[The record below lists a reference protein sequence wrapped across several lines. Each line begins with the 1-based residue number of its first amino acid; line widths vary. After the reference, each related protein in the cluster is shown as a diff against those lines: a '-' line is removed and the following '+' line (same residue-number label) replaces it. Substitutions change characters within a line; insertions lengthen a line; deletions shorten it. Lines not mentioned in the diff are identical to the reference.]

1 MGFEAEFEVARRIA
15 HLAPFANLREKVDP
29 KHTALLVIDMQ
40 NDFIAEGGLVSK
52 DGRDTSEARKLGE
65 RLPAFLDAARAAG
78 VLVVFI
84 RNIYST
90 DTNHYLSDS
99 WLEHAA
105 RQRKGGYTS
114 VPVCSPES
122 WEGDFYGDV
131 RPKPGDPIVTKH
143 RYSGF
148 HNTDL
153 DTILRANGIRTV
165 IVTGVVTN
173 VCVETTAREA
183 FVRDYYVV
191 APRDGSAA
199 YAQADHEATMSNIER
214 FFGQISTL
222 EEISAIWRGRN
233 SVGTERS

>member
-1 MGFEAEFEVARRIA
+1 MSFEPEFEVARRIA
-15 HLAPFANLREKVDP
+15 HVAPFTSLREKVDP
-29 KHTALLVIDMQ
+29 GHTALLVIDMQ

-52 DGRDTSEARKLGE
+52 DGRDTSEARELGN
-65 RLPAFLDAARAAG
+65 RLPAFLDEARAAG

-90 DTNHYLSDS
+90 DTNYYLSDS

-105 RQRKGGYTS
+105 RQRRGGYTTI
-114 VPVCSPES
+114 PVCSPDS

-173 VCVETTAREA
+173 VCVETTVREA

-199 YAQADHEATMSNIER
+199 YAPADHDATMSNIER
-214 FFGQISTL
+214 FFGQTSTL

-233 SVGTERS
+233 SVGAD

>member
-1 MGFEAEFEVARRIA
+1 MSVEAEREAARRIA
-15 HLAPFANLREKVDP
+15 HVTPFADLRGKVDP
-29 KHTALLVIDMQ
+29 KHTAVLVIDMQ
-40 NDFIAEGGLVSK
+40 NDFIADGGLISK
-52 DGRDTSEARKLGE
+52 DGRDMSQARLLAD
-65 RLPAFLDAARAAG
+65 RLPAFVAAARSAG

-84 RNIYST
+84 RNVYST
-90 DTNHYLSDS
+90 EANHYLSDS

-114 VPVCSPES
+114 IPVCAPGS

-131 RPKPGDPIVTKH
+131 RPAPGDPIVTKH

-148 HNTDL
+148 YNTDL

-165 IVTGVVTN
+165 VVTGVVTN
-173 VCVETTAREA
+173 ICVETTAREA

-199 YAQADHEATMSNIER
+199 YAQADHDATMSNIER
-214 FFGQISTL
+214 FFGEISSL
-222 EEISAIWRGRN
+222 EELSTIWRGRN
-233 SVGTERS
+233 SPD

>member
-1 MGFEAEFEVARRIA
+1 MTFHDEIKVARQLA
-15 HLAPFANLREKVDP
+15 HVEPFGSLRDKVHP
-29 KHTALLVIDMQ
+29 PHTALLVVDMQ
-40 NDFIAEGGLVSK
+40 NDFIADGGLISK
-52 DGRDTSEARKLGE
+52 DGRDRSEARKLGE
-65 RLPAFLDAARAAG
+65 RLPAFIEVARAAG

-90 DTNHYLSDS
+90 ETNHYLSDS
-99 WLEHAA
+99 WLEQAA

-114 VPVCSPES
+114 IPVCSPDS
-122 WEGDFYGDV
+122 WAADFYGDV
-131 RPKPGDPIVTKH
+131 RPQPGDAVVTKH

-153 DTILRANGIRTV
+153 DTILRSHGTRTV
-165 IVTGVVTN
+165 IMTGVVSN

-199 YAQADHEATMSNIER
+199 YTQADHHGTMANIER
-214 FFGQISTL
+214 FFGELSTL
-222 EEISAIWRGRN
+222 NELSTIWDSLSR
-233 SVGTERS
+233 